1 MSTSPTQRS
10 RQRTAPA
17 ARTGRID
24 LGEGRRAALLLSPTF
39 LVLALVILYPL
50 LSALH
55 QSLFSSQS
63 GLDADGF
70 VVEGDAFV
78 GLGNY
83 IDIFAGSDAARF
95 YNALWNTTFFTFTTV
110 TLEVIIG
117 VAMAVAMNRA
127 FRGRAL
133 LRASILV
140 PWAIPTAVSGL
151 LWRWMFQADGIVNT
165 LTNQQVLWTAEGFAA
180 QAAVIVAE
188 VWKTAPFIGL
198 LVLAGMQII
207 PEEVYEAAKLDGAN
221 AWRQFI
227 SITLPLVRPA
237 LLVAV
242 LFRLLDSLRMF
253 DLPFV
258 LIGPRKSSVET
269 LSILAWDESN
279 QLQYGTASAFS
290 VILLV
295 YVAVIA
301 YVFITILGADV
312 AGERKPKPVRAR
324 RGVTEP
330 PEAPATRTDSTF
342 ANTDTTETKVTR

>member
-1 MSTSPTQRS
+1 MA
-10 RQRTAPA
+10 TA
-17 ARTGRID
+17 
-24 LGEGRRAALLLSPTF
+24 LLSPTF
-39 LVLALVILYPL
+39 IVLALVIAYPL
-50 LSALH
+50 LSAVY

-70 VVEGDAFV
+70 VVEGENFV
-78 GLGNY
+78 GLANY
-83 IDIFAGSDAARF
+83 LNIFTGSDAPRF
-95 YNALWNTTFFTFTTV
+95 FNALWNTTFFTFVSVSLETV
-110 TLEVIIG
+110 IG
-117 VAMAVAMNRA
+117 VAFAVMMNRA
-127 FRGRAL
+127 FKGRAF
-133 LRASILV
+133 LRAAILV

-151 LWRWMFQADGIVNT
+151 LWRWIFQSNGIANDI
-165 LTNQQVLWTAEGFAA
+165 LNQQILWTAEGFAA
-180 QAAVIVAE
+180 QIAVITAE

-221 AWRQFI
+221 AWRQFR

-279 QLQYGTASAFS
+279 QLHYGAASAFS
-290 VILLV
+290 IILVI

-301 YVFITILGADV
+301 FVFIKLLGADV
-312 AGERKPKPVRAR
+312 AGNSD
-324 RGVTEP
+324 
-330 PEAPATRTDSTF
+330 EAPRRTRI
-342 ANTDTTETKVTR
+342 AGRKAAR

>member
-1 MSTSPTQRS
+1 MSTSTTQRPG
-10 RQRTAPA
+10 QRTTPA
-17 ARTGRID
+17 RKTGRLD

-39 LVLALVILYPL
+39 LVLALVVLYPL
-50 LSALH
+50 LSAFH

-70 VVEGDAFV
+70 VVEGDSFV
-78 GLGNY
+78 GLCNY
-83 IDIFAGSDAARF
+83 VQIFAGADATRF

-117 VAMAVAMNRA
+117 IAMAVAMNRA

-221 AWRQFI
+221 AWRQFVA
-227 SITLPLVRPA
+227 ITLPLVRPA

-290 VILLV
+290 IILLL

-312 AGERKPKPVRAR
+312 VGEKKPKPVRAR
-324 RGVTEP
+324 RRAAEPAATDVTR
-330 PEAPATRTDSTF
+330 PEQTQ
-342 ANTDTTETKVTR
+342 TKVTR

>member
-1 MSTSPTQRS
+1 MSTSTTQRPG
-10 RQRTAPA
+10 QRTTPA
-17 ARTGRID
+17 RKTGRLD

-39 LVLALVILYPL
+39 LVLALVVLYPL
-50 LSALH
+50 LSAFH

-83 IDIFAGSDAARF
+83 VQIFAGADAARF

-117 VAMAVAMNRA
+117 IAMAVAMNRA

-290 VILLV
+290 IILLL

-312 AGERKPKPVRAR
+312 VGEKKPKPVRAR
-324 RGVTEP
+324 RRSAEPAATDVTRSEP
-330 PEAPATRTDSTF
+330 TQ
-342 ANTDTTETKVTR
+342 TKVTR

>member
-1 MSTSPTQRS
+1 MTTTTTDRAPAGKVPRS
-10 RQRTAPA
+10 YLAEGRTA
-17 ARTGRID
+17 T
-24 LGEGRRAALLLSPTF
+24 LLLSPTF

-50 LSALH
+50 LSSIY
-55 QSLFSSQS
+55 QSLFSSSS
-63 GLDADGF
+63 GLDEDGF
-70 VVEGDAFV
+70 VVAGDSFV
-78 GLGNY
+78 GLANY
-83 IDIFAGSDAARF
+83 VDIFTGYRSDRF

-117 VAMAVAMNRA
+117 VTMAVAMNRA
-127 FRGRAL
+127 FKGRAL

-151 LWRWMFQADGIVNT
+151 LWRWMFQADGIVNN
-165 LTNQQVLWTAEGFAA
+165 LTQQEVLWTAEGFAA
-180 QAAVIVAE
+180 QSAVIIAE

-207 PEEVYEAAKLDGAN
+207 PEEIYEAAKLDGAGW
-221 AWRQFI
+221 WRQFA
-227 SITLPLVRPA
+227 SLTLPLVRPA

-258 LIGPRKSSVET
+258 LIGPRKRSVET

-290 VILLV
+290 IILVI
-295 YVAVIA
+295 YVAAIA
-301 YVFITILGADV
+301 FVFIKLLGADV
-312 AGERKPKPVRAR
+312 VGEKKTKTTAR
-324 RGVTEP
+324 
-330 PEAPATRTDSTF
+330 ATRV
-342 ANTDTTETKVTR
+342 AMKAQEV